1 MTKPTQTIQI
11 GQLQIRFL
19 LGGEDTNNSLVM
31 FEVIIPEGAKVP
43 IPHYHKEV
51 DEVIYGLEGIT
62 STTVDGRTIEIGAGV
77 QLFIPR
83 GAVHHHDNRHAGIAK
98 SLIILTPATIGAAYF
113 KELSELIKPGVPPDP
128 QKTTEIMLRHGL
140 IPVASK

>member
-1 MTKPTQTIQI
+1 MTQATETIQI

-19 LGGEDTNNSLVM
+19 LDGTDTNNGLVM
-31 FEVIIPEGAKVP
+31 FEFIIPEGAKMP
-43 IPHYHKEV
+43 LPHYHKEV

-62 STTVDGRTIEIGAGV
+62 STTVDGKKIEIGAGV

-128 QKTTEIMLRHGL
+128 QKTAEIMLRHGL
-140 IPVASK
+140 IPVASR